1 MSGKSPKIARL
12 NGSSRAGSSG
22 SVGSPRGFTLVE
34 LLVVVVILAIMS
46 TIVVATLQA
55 AREFAKEAKTKAT
68 VGKLNNIILKMYDE
82 YLTRR
87 VPIDLSRTESTR
99 APFSPNQAAGLRLL
113 AIRMLM
119 LWEMP
124 QCFGDILN
132 NVSPASTYPIAYT
145 VPGTN
150 TTVQAYLPYSELAYI
165 YSKRKAG
172 LAPYSSWDS
181 AKCLYLIVSTR
192 SSDELSQF
200 SNDEIS
206 YAPDGDLNWLVF
218 VDAWGKPINFL
229 RWAPGFTYTGMSD
242 VQTGD
247 PVNDHDPF
255 DPLCLTSDYKLT
267 PLIYS
272 GGRDKMYGL
281 DMKIDNSAKLDKIC
295 SGSTGAACLDELT
308 RFRNTHFDNIHNHH
322 IDPR

>member
-1 MSGKSPKIARL
+1 MSGKYLKIARFC
-12 NGSSRAGSSG
+12 SSARAGRRG
-22 SVGSPRGFTLVE
+22 PVRTPRGFTLVE

-68 VGKLNNIILKMYDE
+68 IGKLNNIILKMYDE

-87 VPIDLSRTESTR
+87 VPIDLSRDETLR
-99 APFSPNQAAGLRLL
+99 HNPLSPNQAAGLRLV

-124 QCFGDILN
+124 QGFGDIMT
-132 NVSPASTYPIAYT
+132 NVPLSSTYPIIYT
-145 VPGTN
+145 DPDTHSVT
-150 TTVQAYLPYSELAYI
+150 QAYLPCSELAYI
-165 YSKRKAG
+165 YSQRKAA
-172 LAPYSSWDS
+172 LVPLTTWDS

-192 SSDELSQF
+192 SADDLSQF

-206 YAPDGDLNWLVF
+206 YSPDLDPNWPVF
-218 VDAWGKPINFL
+218 VDAWGMPINFL

-272 GGRDKMYGL
+272 AGRNKMYGL
-281 DMKIDNSAKLDKIC
+281 DMKIDNSAKLLNLC
-295 SGSTGAACLDELT
+295 SGTVGAACRDESGL
-308 RFRNTHFDNIHNHH
+308 FKTHFDNIHNHH